1 MIYDP
6 FVKKKKDSG
15 ELKDFSF
22 VTNKFKNRTHQMQK
36 SIVIFT
42 VVLLCA
48 FSGRDF
54 RCTVLQ
60 IHVHILLYKKYWS
73 VLYKNDTPLISNDL

>member
-1 MIYDP
+1 MFYTVIYDP
-6 FVKKKKDSG
+6 FVKKKKESG
-15 ELKDFSF
+15 ELKDFSC

-42 VVLLCA
+42 VLLLCV

-60 IHVHILLYKKYWS
+60 IQYMYIYYLQE
-73 VLYKNDTPLISNDL
+73 VLVGVI